1 VSVVNVKV
9 PFRLNSLL
17 HSARRL
23 YAKHR
28 FKLTKLTKWKDV
40 KFMITGYPQPFRFTK
55 ENARENAAKSWAARR
70 QRKAKL
76 EAEAAKGRQSTPQSE
91 RLALEIER
99 IVQMIEKCKDPDGL
113 QKLSAAHSRLFR
125 AWQVLTETPNPGS
138 RRVKGRPSRPPW
150 PTCVPLDPAP
160 QEPVPPTA
168 T

>member
-1 VSVVNVKV
+1 MNI
-9 PFRLNSLL
+9 ND
-17 HSARRL
+17 H
-23 YAKHR
+23 
-28 FKLTKLTKWKDV
+28 
-40 KFMITGYPQPFRFTK
+40 PQNFRFTSA
-55 ENARENAAKSWAARR
+55 NAREMAARSWQARR

-99 IVQMIEKCKDPDGL
+99 IVQMIEKSKDPDGL

-138 RRVKGRPSRPPW
+138 RRVKGKPSQPPMPRPQPIFTP
-150 PTCVPLDPAP
+150 DPDK
-160 QEPVPPTA
+160 PPTA